1 MASSGPD
8 FERRLEDALEAL
20 DAPPPSFLD
29 KLLAPSGLM
38 VLAFLAALIYAILSV
53 PNRLFD
59 PDVQKI
65 TLTIGALAIWRY
77 GWWMTHAVRSDIF
90 RRIVYPKMRRK
101 ADAVWQSGWRPPT
114 IHFMMTT
121 FYEKPEITRKV
132 LDGIVAEIRNAKLPA
147 KVWIG
152 TGSSYDE
159 RIISEYIERTAADL
173 DSPLTFVRQQQPGK
187 RMAIGIVLRAIRRSG
202 ASPRDLIVFM
212 DGDAVLGK
220 GVIQK
225 SASLFG
231 ADPDLQALTTDEDVV
246 SFGPGW
252 MGRWLKMRFAQRRIA
267 MQSHALSGKVLTLTG
282 RMSMFRAMH
291 VLNPAFIRTV
301 EADYLDHWLWGRF
314 RFLSGDD
321 KSTWYYLLTQSA
333 KMTYV
338 PDALVYTIEVIE
350 GSGTKR
356 MIANLRRWSG
366 NMLRNGARAIAL
378 GPRRVGPFI
387 WWCLVDQRIA
397 IWTTLVSPVLA
408 IYGSLIL
415 PSYALSALLW
425 ILATRMILSI
435 FLFRY
440 ARSFDASWPIL
451 LYVNQVVNALVKVF
465 MSFRLA
471 RQNWANRG
479 NQMAGATSGFAGFLK
494 RTIANAQMVTA
505 VSALLWGLALWTGVV

>member
-1 MASSGPD
+1 MVPSGPE
-8 FERRLEDALEAL
+8 FERRLGDALHEL
-20 DAPPPSFLD
+20 EEPVRPFLSRM
-29 KLLAPSGLM
+29 LAPSGLF
-38 VLAFLAALIYAILSV
+38 VLALLGVLIYAILSF
-53 PNRLFD
+53 PNRIFD
-59 PDVQKI
+59 PDVQKV
-65 TLTIGALAIWRY
+65 TLTIGALAVWRY
-77 GWWMTHAVRSDIF
+77 CWWMVHAIRSDIY
-90 RRIVYPKMRRK
+90 RRVVYPKMRRQ
-101 ADAVWQSGWRPPT
+101 ADAVWQAGWRPPVV
-114 IHFMMTT
+114 HFMMTT
-121 FYEKPEITRKV
+121 YYEKPEITRRV
-132 LDGIVAEIRNAKLPA
+132 LDGILLQIRESKLPA

-159 RIISEYIERTAADL
+159 RVITDYIEKAAADL

-212 DGDAVLGK
+212 DGDAVLGD
-220 GVIQK
+220 GVVRK

-231 ADPDLQALTTDEDVV
+231 ADPDLQALTTDEEVI

-252 MGRWLKMRFAQRRIA
+252 MGRWLNMRFAQRRIA

-291 VLNPAFIRTV
+291 VLTPAFIRTV

-338 PDALVYTIEVIE
+338 PDATVYTIEVIE
-350 GSGTKR
+350 GGGYKR
-356 MIANLRRWSG
+356 MVENLRRWSG

-378 GPRRVGPFI
+378 GPRKVGLFI

-408 IYGSLIL
+408 IYGSLIE
-415 PSYALSALLW
+415 PSYMISALLW
-425 ILATRMILSI
+425 IVSTRFILSL

-440 ARSFDASWPIL
+440 ARSFDASWPFL
-451 LYVNQVVNALVKVF
+451 LYVNQVVNAIVKVF

-479 NQMAGATSGFAGFLK
+479 NQTAGASRGLAGVVK
-494 RTIANAQMVTA
+494 RTIANAQMFTA

>member
-1 MASSGPD
+1 MVPTGQEFDRQLA
-8 FERRLEDALEAL
+8 EALEDLEEPA
-20 DAPPPSFLD
+20 PSFLAR
-29 KLLAPSGLM
+29 LLAPSGLL
-38 VLAFLAALIYAILSV
+38 VLALLAALIWAILSF

-59 PDVQKI
+59 PDVQKV

-77 GWWMTHAVRSDIF
+77 GWWMTHAIRADIF
-90 RRIVYPKMRRK
+90 RRIVYPKMRQR
-101 ADAVWQSGWRPPT
+101 ADAVWRAGWRPPV

-121 FYEKPEITRKV
+121 YYEKPEITRKV
-132 LDGIVAEIRNAKLPA
+132 LDGITSEIRRSQLPA

-159 RIISEYIERTAADL
+159 RVITEYIETHANDL
-173 DSPLTFVRQQQPGK
+173 DCQLTFVRQQQPGK

-212 DGDAVLGK
+212 DGDAVLGE

-231 ADPDLQALTTDEDVV
+231 ADPDLHALTTDEDVV

-282 RMSMFRAMH
+282 RMSMFRAHH
-291 VLNPAFIRTV
+291 VLTPAFIRTV

-321 KSTWYYLLTQSA
+321 KSTWYYMLTQKV

-338 PDALVYTIEVIE
+338 PDGRVFTIEVIE
-350 GSGTKR
+350 GNGYKR
-356 MIANLRRWSG
+356 MVANLRRWSG

-378 GPRRVGPFI
+378 GPRTVGPFI

-408 IYGSLIL
+408 IYGSMIV
-415 PSYALSALLW
+415 PAYALSALLW

-440 ARSFDASWPIL
+440 ARSFDASWPLL

-479 NQMAGATSGFAGFLK
+479 NQISGGSSGLAGVIK
-494 RTIANAQMVTA
+494 RTIANAQMFTA
-505 VSALLWGLALWTGVV
+505 LSALLWGLALWTGVV